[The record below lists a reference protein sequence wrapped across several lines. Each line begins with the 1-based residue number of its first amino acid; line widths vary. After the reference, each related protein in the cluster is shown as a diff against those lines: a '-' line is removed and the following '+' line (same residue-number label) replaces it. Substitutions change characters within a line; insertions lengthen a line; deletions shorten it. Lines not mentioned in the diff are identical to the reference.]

1 MKRTLFLLSAAI
13 VTIFTQCDTLKN
25 LPTNTSGGLF
35 SLNGSWQLTTTTD
48 GNAMQGTVVQVIPG
62 FSDAASKTLNNNTYC
77 LREGDVM
84 WRSVKNTGSGVF
96 TLENLVNACDGNVLY
111 KAATLTVLSN
121 DEITIKGASKT
132 STEMVQ
138 TWKRVTNQ

>member
-35 SLNGSWQLTTTTD
+35 SLNGSWQLATTTD

-62 FSDAASKTLNNNTYC
+62 FSDASSKTLSNNTYC
-77 LREGDVM
+77 LRVNDVM

-121 DEITIKGASKT
+121 DEITIKGSSKT
-132 STEMVQ
+132 SAELVQ
-138 TWKRVTNQ
+138 TWKRVPNQ